1 MNLLYKSDDD
11 CACSYID
18 TDFNYYLVRMQGK
31 VSEKDYKAAYS
42 VLLESS
48 ETKPYKKLV
57 LSVIDNEDF
66 PMSIPFS
73 ARSWFASYFSPKF
86 YKIAE
91 KDVTVAIVKPKTK
104 FQENMMNVILGVV
117 DKANIKIKAEYF
129 ENEEEAREWIK
140 NPVLS

>member
-18 TDFNYYLVRMQGK
+18 NNFNYYLVRLQGK
-31 VSEKDYKAAYS
+31 ITDKDYKGVYS
-42 VLLESS
+42 AILESC

-57 LSVIDNEDF
+57 LSVIDNEEF
-66 PMSIPFS
+66 PMSVPFS

-91 KDVTVAIVKPKTK
+91 KDVKVAIVKPQTK
-104 FQENMMNVILGVV
+104 FQTNMINVIIGVI
-117 DKANIKIKAEYF
+117 DKANIKVKIEYF
-129 ENEEEAREWIK
+129 ESEEEAIEWIK
-140 NPVLS
+140 NSIL